1 MKTEGKRC
9 PVIAITGSIGSGK
22 STVAGFFE
30 EKGALIIDADA
41 LAKKILWNDTHVH
54 QQVINEYGRDIC
66 DEEGSISKERLIA
79 KVFQNR
85 DTIQRLNTIVHPH
98 VIEKIRN
105 IADKNVCSGEYSL
118 IAVDAALIFEA
129 GIEREF
135 DCVVAVAAGD
145 DRRIARVVARDGV
158 KPDDV
163 LRRMSLQNPP
173 DEHIQKSDYILN
185 NNGSLSDLRSKSMQ
199 VFEHIMETDFVHQ

>member
-1 MKTEGKRC
+1 MMTEGKRR

-41 LAKKILWNDTHVH
+41 LAKKILWSDAHVH
-54 QQVINEYGRDIC
+54 QQVVNEFGRDIC
-66 DEEGSISKERLIA
+66 DEQGRISKERLIA

-85 DTIQRLNTIVHPH
+85 DTVQRLNTIVHPH

-105 IADKNVCSGEYSL
+105 IADKNAYSGEYSM
-118 IAVDAALIFEA
+118 IVVDAALIFEA
-129 GIEREF
+129 GIESEF
-135 DCVVAVAAGD
+135 DCVVTVAAGD
-145 DRRIARVVARDGV
+145 DRRIDRVVARDGV

-163 LRRMSLQNPP
+163 LQRMSLQNPP
-173 DEHIQKSDYILN
+173 DELIQKSDYILN
-185 NNGSLSDLRSKSMQ
+185 NNGTLSDLRSKSRQ
-199 VFEHIMETDFVHQ
+199 VFERIMETDFVHQ